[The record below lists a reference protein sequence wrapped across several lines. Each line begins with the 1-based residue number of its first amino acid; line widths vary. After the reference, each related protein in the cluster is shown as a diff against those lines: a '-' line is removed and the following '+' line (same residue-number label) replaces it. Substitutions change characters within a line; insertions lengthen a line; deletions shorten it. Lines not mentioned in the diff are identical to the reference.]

1 MTTLTTLIPAYKKE
15 YLAEVFLGLRRQ
27 SFRDFCVV
35 LSDDSPGDEI
45 SGLVAGGHFGN
56 LLDGLDLT
64 VVRGPKNARLNTRSL
79 LERWNGSSPLVHIH
93 LDDDVVYPDFYR
105 QHVDAH
111 AAGRYSVSVSRR
123 WYANNDTRPAY
134 GNEPPAVVA
143 ASPLRVVPVEADVL
157 LRTMIPTCDNWLGE
171 FTNMVMTAASARLW
185 PQAPVQGLNYYG
197 WMDVGFALTV
207 VQSAPLAFIRDHLS
221 VFRQHAQ
228 QTTHHVQHH
237 GGRVSSMAWAACALH
252 AWREGRIDY
261 AQCANAVMITVKE
274 CLRKFGEDDP
284 VINRFFELVQAHGAR
299 LDALHDAFAPF
310 WRALLASH
318 PATAAQAAPAVE
330 SALA

>member
-1 MTTLTTLIPAYKKE
+1 MTQLTTLIPAYKKE

-27 SFRDFCVV
+27 SWRDFRVV

-45 SGLVAGGHFGN
+45 TGLIAAGHFGQ
-56 LLDGLDLT
+56 LLDGLDLS

-79 LERWNGSSPLVHIH
+79 LERWNGSTPLVHIH

-111 AAGRYSVSVSRR
+111 ASGRYSVSVSRR

-134 GNEPPAVVA
+134 NNEPPRAVA
-143 ASPLRVVPVEADVL
+143 ASPLRVVPVEADL
-157 LRTMIPTCDNWLGE
+157 LFRSMLPTCDNWLGE
-171 FTNMVMTAASARLW
+171 FTNMVMTAESARLW
-185 PQAPVQGLNYYG
+185 PTAPTEGMNYYG
-197 WMDVGFALTV
+197 WMDVGFALTA

-237 GGRVSSMAWAACALH
+237 GGRVSSMAWAACALQ

-261 AQCANAVMITVKE
+261 AQAANAIMITVKE
-274 CLRKFGEDDP
+274 CLKKFGESDP
-284 VINRFFELVQAHGAR
+284 VINRFFELVQAHGAKLDR
-299 LDALHDAFAPF
+299 LYEAFAPF
-310 WRALLASH
+310 WRELLASH
-318 PATAAQAAPAVE
+318 PATAPRE
-330 SALA
+330 PALA